1 MSYVIACLNQVEHAI
16 ALWAH
21 HAFLE
26 AVLSMDWLDW
36 SDSLSDA
43 ALPMFEL
50 LSGRR
55 SLLVLF
61 VSLVCTGLNPCL
73 AQEQDRRVQ
82 DVMRCQKVEE
92 RFTLGR
98 DLGAQTDFKVGG
110 GSQLPAAVRQR
121 LQVAAMRAIDQVF
134 NWDVVEE
141 DYIKIYAET
150 YSTDQLDFILQLC
163 QDPRYQ
169 QLMQLEVPMMKDI
182 LAVNESY
189 ASKIQQATLKAVQ
202 HVLQ

>member
-1 MSYVIACLNQVEHAI
+1 
-16 ALWAH
+16 
-21 HAFLE
+21 
-26 AVLSMDWLDW
+26 MDWLDW

-55 SLLVLF
+55 SLLALF

-98 DLGAQTDFKVGG
+98 DLGAQTGFKMGA

-121 LQVAAMRAIDQVF
+121 LQVAALRAIDQVF
-134 NWDVVEE
+134 NWNVVKE
-141 DYIKIYAET
+141 DYIKVYAET
-150 YSTDQLDFILQLC
+150 YSTDQLDFILKLC

-169 QLMQLEVPMMKDI
+169 QLMQLEIGMMKDS

-189 ASKIQQATLKAVQ
+189 ASQL
-202 HVLQ
+202 

>member
-16 ALWAH
+16 GLWAH

-26 AVLSMDWLDW
+26 AVLSVDWLDW

-43 ALPMFEL
+43 ALSMFEL

-55 SLLVLF
+55 SLLALI
-61 VSLVCTGLNPCL
+61 VSLVCAGLNPCL

-98 DLGAQTDFKVGG
+98 DLGAQTGF
-110 GSQLPAAVRQR
+110 
-121 LQVAAMRAIDQVF
+121 
-134 NWDVVEE
+134 
-141 DYIKIYAET
+141 
-150 YSTDQLDFILQLC
+150 
-163 QDPRYQ
+163 
-169 QLMQLEVPMMKDI
+169 
-182 LAVNESY
+182 
-189 ASKIQQATLKAVQ
+189 
-202 HVLQ
+202 